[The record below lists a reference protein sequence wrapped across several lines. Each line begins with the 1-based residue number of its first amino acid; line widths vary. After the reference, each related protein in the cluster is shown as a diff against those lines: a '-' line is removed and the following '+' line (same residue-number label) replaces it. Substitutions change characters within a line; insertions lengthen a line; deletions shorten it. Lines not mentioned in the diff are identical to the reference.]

1 MSKKYLIIE
10 DEPISAMY
18 LKSMILKLKSDVEVC
33 GPVSSVA
40 GVVDLL
46 TKENDFDL
54 IFADIKIDGGTVF
67 DAFSRCVPNSFVVF
81 TTAYDNYALKA
92 FKNNGIDYLLKPIDV
107 DELEDTL
114 DRFERCSGSKYN
126 QHKDLML
133 RLANERVG
141 PYKRRFLLNFRD
153 ELYMLETYNI
163 AYFTTVPLKWTNRSL
178 N

>member
-54 IFADIKIDGGTVF
+54 IFAD
-67 DAFSRCVPNSFVVF
+67 
-81 TTAYDNYALKA
+81 
-92 FKNNGIDYLLKPIDV
+92 
-107 DELEDTL
+107 
-114 DRFERCSGSKYN
+114 
-126 QHKDLML
+126 H
-133 RLANERVG
+133 
-141 PYKRRFLLNFRD
+141 
-153 ELYMLETYNI
+153 
-163 AYFTTVPLKWTNRSL
+163 
-178 N
+178 